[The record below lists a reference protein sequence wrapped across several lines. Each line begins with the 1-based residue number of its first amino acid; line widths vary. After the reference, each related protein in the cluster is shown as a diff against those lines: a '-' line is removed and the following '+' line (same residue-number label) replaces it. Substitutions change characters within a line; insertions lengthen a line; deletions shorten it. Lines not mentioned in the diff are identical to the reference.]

1 MISRVYGLPK
11 TYKTNKTIY
20 KLNNNTTTHACA
32 REISLSK
39 WQEFLKTYNL
49 NKATH
54 MWLIVLGVKLNGL
67 GKLTQNVL
75 TWTKKFIE
83 TPGKEE
89 DKIQFLDEYCKRLEP
104 ETVGV

>member
-1 MISRVYGLPK
+1 
-11 TYKTNKTIY
+11 
-20 KLNNNTTTHACA
+20 
-32 REISLSK
+32 
-39 WQEFLKTYNL
+39 
-49 NKATH
+49 